1 MHGTLPVSS
10 LVALCSLATYH
21 LDGRMDLSVETVLD
35 SNRRHLPESI
45 FWSGNWLMMDQI
57 LTPSKTV
64 TKQFPAPL
72 IPQSDGRQRRLPS
85 STSTLLMHHQHR
97 NPHGLKTLY
106 PDEEIYSIRFRGRR
120 LLHTRSFYYVG
131 ERETSKLIRNGT
143 RSTLDR
149 LSRNSAKH
157 LPENMIHLF
166 SSITSTTTCLTVRLH
181 KRD

>member
-1 MHGTLPVSS
+1 MHTQTSHCTSGLVLRQICMHGTLPVSS
-10 LVALCSLATYH
+10 FVALCSLATYH

-106 PDEEIYSIRFRGRR
+106 PDEEIISGSEEDVSFIQDRFTTWVKGR
-120 LLHTRSFYYVG
+120 L
-131 ERETSKLIRNGT
+131 RN
-143 RSTLDR
+143 
-149 LSRNSAKH
+149 
-157 LPENMIHLF
+157 
-166 SSITSTTTCLTVRLH
+166 
-181 KRD
+181 